1 MPTAHQPVQQ
11 LTSGRPTPDDVTIIA
26 SADIPGGRHVAGF
39 SQDPDDHALYQ
50 FLLGDGSEPISADVV
65 ATGFDIARE
74 VSSGDLVGIGTFLGS
89 LPESL
94 CFVRSTRD
102 DYRID
107 IYLTD
112 DEEWPDIEKY
122 ALTFYRRVWPGIPHE
137 VELLSTLIGSYSP
150 DLIGRIEFTHEGRS
164 YVLGTLRRLP
174 IGINAW
180 HRARHDAQAQMY
192 SHSEGVQLGKTLRLI
207 HDSML
212 MAFGYEWVP
221 TASVARRL
229 SKRLDYFTEGT
240 PSLTPFIPL
249 IRKWYQLPD
258 GEVLVQRVHGNI
270 CLEQL
275 WLEEDSW
282 LIGGWEGDI
291 RLPMPERIVPGCSLE
306 DLASLVR
313 SLYWASGGNTAWC
326 TETMRAVTE
335 GYGHPLL
342 SPLLFAYVLDKICEE
357 IYIETHRPDGQPDV
371 PLRFLEYFR
380 ASAPE
385 PPLDNPGSEFL
396 RLSP

>member
-1 MPTAHQPVQQ
+1 MSAIPNTTRKPNMRFATEDGLVWY
-11 LTSGRPTPDDVTIIA
+11 TPDFVELARDGKSWRVT
-26 SADIPGGRHVAGF
+26 
-39 SQDPDDHALYQ
+39 
-50 FLLGDGSEPISADVV
+50 LLTD
-65 ATGFDIARE
+65 
-74 VSSGDLVGIGTFLGS
+74 GDLVTGFGLG
-89 LPESL
+89 P
-94 CFVRSTRD
+94 RPA
-102 DYRID
+102 YRA
-107 IYLTD
+107 
-112 DEEWPDIEKY
+112 
-122 ALTFYRRVWPGIPHE
+122 ALRQAR
-137 VELLSTLIGSYSP
+137 LL
-150 DLIGRIEFTHEGRS
+150 
-164 YVLGTLRRLP
+164 
-174 IGINAW
+174 